1 MERHPDSPGGGPV
14 EEELSDSTRR
24 TFADI
29 VGEEDDA
36 DAPDPRDQRDDE
48 DDAGVD

>member
-24 TFADI
+24 TFSDI
-29 VGEEDDA
+29 LGEDDGG
-36 DAPDPRDQRDDE
+36 DEPDPRDVRDDE
-48 DDAGVD
+48 DDAVD